1 MTTTIIVL
9 LLLGLVSSIL
19 LFVVSKKFEVHED
32 PRIGEVSEVLP
43 QANCGGCGFPGCA
56 AFASA
61 CVGSDNLEGL
71 FCPVGGSPVMNK
83 VSDILGMAT
92 TTAEPLI
99 AVVRCNGT
107 CEARPRTNVYDGAAN
122 CRIASALYKGDTDCS
137 WGCLGHGDCVVACGF
152 DAIHMNKDT
161 LLPEVVEDKCV
172 ACGAC
177 VKACPKTIIE
187 LRKKGPKNRRIFV
200 SCVNKDKGGIAAKA
214 CKSACIGC
222 SKCFKECKFDAI
234 TMADNLS
241 YIDHTKCRL
250 CRKCV
255 SVCPTHAI
263 HELGFP
269 PRKEVPADKLAVAKP
284 APAPKPEA
292 KPAPEKA
299 PQSESQV
306 EVPVPK
312 QEPVDVPVVPKA
324 AQALDDVIEHK
335 EESTS
340 AEA

>member
-200 SCVNKDKGGIAAKA
+200 SCVNKDKGGVAAKA

-284 APAPKPEA
+284 AP
-292 KPAPEKA
+292 EKA
-299 PQSESQV
+299 PQPESQV

-312 QEPVDVPVVPKA
+312 QELADVPVAPKA
-324 AQALDDVIEHK
+324 APALDDVIEHK

>member
-1 MTTTIIVL
+1 MTSTIIVL
-9 LLLGLVSSIL
+9 LLLGLLSAVLLYFVSR
-19 LFVVSKKFEVHED
+19 KFEVQED
-32 PRIGEVSEVLP
+32 PRISEVNEVLP

-61 CVGSDNLEGL
+61 CVGSNNLEGL
-71 FCPVGGSPVMNK
+71 FCPVGGSPTMEK
-83 VSDILGMAT
+83 VSGILGMAT

-99 AVVRCNGT
+99 AVVRCNGN
-107 CEARPRTNVYDGAAN
+107 CEARPRTNIYDGATN

-137 WGCLGHGDCVVACGF
+137 FGCLGHGDCVVACAF
-152 DAIHMNKDT
+152 DAIHINPTT

-200 SCVNKDKGGIAAKA
+200 SCVNKDKGGTAMKA
-214 CKSACIGC
+214 CKNACIGC
-222 SKCFKECKFDAI
+222 SKCFKECKFEAI

-255 SVCPTHAI
+255 SVCPTNAI

-269 PRKEVPADKLAVAKP
+269 PKKVVETPKVEEKTTIQDEEK
-284 APAPKPEA
+284 KPEA
-292 KPAPEKA
+292 
-299 PQSESQV
+299 Q
-306 EVPVPK
+306 
-312 QEPVDVPVVPKA
+312 
-324 AQALDDVIEHK
+324 
-335 EESTS
+335 TT
-340 AEA
+340 EAVC

>member
-200 SCVNKDKGGIAAKA
+200 SCVNKDKGGLAAKA

-222 SKCFKECKFDAI
+222 SKCFK
-234 TMADNLS
+234 DNLS

-284 APAPKPEA
+284 APAPKAEA
-292 KPAPEKA
+292 KPESDKA
-299 PQSESQV
+299 PQPESQV
-306 EVPVPK
+306 EMPAPK
-312 QEPVDVPVVPKA
+312 QEPADVPVAPKA
-324 AQALDDVIEHK
+324 APALDDVIEHK

>member
-200 SCVNKDKGGIAAKA
+200 SCVNKDKGGVAAKA

-255 SVCPTHAI
+255 SV
-263 HELGFP
+263 
-269 PRKEVPADKLAVAKP
+269 
-284 APAPKPEA
+284 
-292 KPAPEKA
+292 
-299 PQSESQV
+299 
-306 EVPVPK
+306 
-312 QEPVDVPVVPKA
+312 
-324 AQALDDVIEHK
+324 
-335 EESTS
+335 
-340 AEA
+340 

>member
-200 SCVNKDKGGIAAKA
+200 SCVNKDKGGVAAKA

-284 APAPKPEA
+284 AP
-292 KPAPEKA
+292 EKA
-299 PQSESQV
+299 PQSENQV
-306 EVPVPK
+306 EVPAPK
-312 QEPVDVPVVPKA
+312 QEPADVPVAPKA
-324 AQALDDVIEHK
+324 APALDDVIEHK

>member
-1 MTTTIIVL
+1 
-9 LLLGLVSSIL
+9 
-19 LFVVSKKFEVHED
+19 
-32 PRIGEVSEVLP
+32 
-43 QANCGGCGFPGCA
+43 
-56 AFASA
+56 
-61 CVGSDNLEGL
+61 
-71 FCPVGGSPVMNK
+71 MNK

-200 SCVNKDKGGIAAKA
+200 SCVNKDKGGVAAKA

-284 APAPKPEA
+284 APAPKAET

-306 EVPVPK
+306 EVPATK
-312 QEPVDVPVVPKA
+312 QELADVSVAPKEA
-324 AQALDDVIEHK
+324 SALDDVIEHK

>member
-9 LLLGLVSSIL
+9 LVLGLISAVL
-19 LFVVSKKFEVHED
+19 LYFVSKKFEVHED
-32 PRIGEVSEVLP
+32 PRIAEVNEVLP

-71 FCPVGGSPVMNK
+71 FCPVGGSPVMEK
-83 VSDILGMAT
+83 VSGILGMAT

-137 WGCLGHGDCVVACGF
+137 FGCLGHGDCVVACGF
-152 DAIHMNKDT
+152 DAIHMNKET

-187 LRKKGPKNRRIFV
+187 LRKKGPKGRRIFV
-200 SCVNKDKGGIAAKA
+200 SCVNQDKGGVAMKA
-214 CKSACIGC
+214 CKNACIGC
-222 SKCFKECKFDAI
+222 SKCFKECKFEAI
-234 TMADNLS
+234 TMANNLS

-255 SVCPTHAI
+255 SVCPTNAI

-269 PRKEVPADKLAVAKP
+269 PRKEPAATPGEPVAKP
-284 APAPKPEA
+284 TAPKPATAPAPEVAKPEA
-292 KPAPEKA
+292 PAPVVETTEVKSDVA
-299 PQSESQV
+299 P
-306 EVPVPK
+306 
-312 QEPVDVPVVPKA
+312 
-324 AQALDDVIEHK
+324 AQ
-335 EESTS
+335 T
-340 AEA
+340 AE

>member
-61 CVGSDNLEGL
+61 CVGRDNLEGL

-200 SCVNKDKGGIAAKA
+200 SCVNKDKGGVAAKA

-222 SKCFKECKFDAI
+222 SN
-234 TMADNLS
+234 NLS

-292 KPAPEKA
+292 KPVPEKA
-299 PQSESQV
+299 PQSEGQV
-306 EVPVPK
+306 EMPAPK
-312 QEPVDVPVVPKA
+312 QEPADVPVAPKVA
-324 AQALDDVIEHK
+324 SALDDVIEHK

>member
-1 MTTTIIVL
+1 
-9 LLLGLVSSIL
+9 
-19 LFVVSKKFEVHED
+19 
-32 PRIGEVSEVLP
+32 
-43 QANCGGCGFPGCA
+43 
-56 AFASA
+56 
-61 CVGSDNLEGL
+61 
-71 FCPVGGSPVMNK
+71 MNK

-200 SCVNKDKGGIAAKA
+200 SCVNKDKGGVAAKA

-284 APAPKPEA
+284 APAPKVEA
-292 KPAPEKA
+292 KPAAEKA
-299 PQSESQV
+299 PQPESQV
-306 EVPVPK
+306 EVPAPK
-312 QEPVDVPVVPKA
+312 QEPADVPVAPKA
-324 AQALDDVIEHK
+324 TPALDDVIEYK

>member
-1 MTTTIIVL
+1 
-9 LLLGLVSSIL
+9 
-19 LFVVSKKFEVHED
+19 
-32 PRIGEVSEVLP
+32 
-43 QANCGGCGFPGCA
+43 
-56 AFASA
+56 
-61 CVGSDNLEGL
+61 
-71 FCPVGGSPVMNK
+71 MNK

-200 SCVNKDKGGIAAKA
+200 SCVNKDKGGVAAKA

-284 APAPKPEA
+284 APAPKAEA

-299 PQSESQV
+299 PQAECQV
-306 EVPVPK
+306 EMPAPK
-312 QEPVDVPVVPKA
+312 QELADVPVAPKA
-324 AQALDDVIEHK
+324 APTLDDVIEHK

>member
-1 MTTTIIVL
+1 
-9 LLLGLVSSIL
+9 
-19 LFVVSKKFEVHED
+19 
-32 PRIGEVSEVLP
+32 
-43 QANCGGCGFPGCA
+43 
-56 AFASA
+56 
-61 CVGSDNLEGL
+61 
-71 FCPVGGSPVMNK
+71 MNK

-200 SCVNKDKGGIAAKA
+200 SCVNKDKGGVAAKA

-284 APAPKPEA
+284 APAPKAEA

-306 EVPVPK
+306 EVPAPK
-312 QEPVDVPVVPKA
+312 QEPADVPVAPKA
-324 AQALDDVIEHK
+324 APALDDVIEYK

>member
-200 SCVNKDKGGIAAKA
+200 SCVNKDKGGVAAKA

-284 APAPKPEA
+284 AP
-292 KPAPEKA
+292 EKA
-299 PQSESQV
+299 PQPESQV

-312 QEPVDVPVVPKA
+312 QELADVPVAPKVA
-324 AQALDDVIEHK
+324 PALDDVIEHK

>member
-200 SCVNKDKGGIAAKA
+200 SCVNKDKGGVAAKA

-222 SKCFKECKFDAI
+222 SKCFKECKFEAI

-284 APAPKPEA
+284 AP
-292 KPAPEKA
+292 EKA
-299 PQSESQV
+299 PQPESQV

-312 QEPVDVPVVPKA
+312 QELADVPVAPKA
-324 AQALDDVIEHK
+324 APALDDVIEHK

>member
-9 LLLGLVSSIL
+9 LALGLISAVL
-19 LFVVSKKFEVHED
+19 LYFVSKKFEVHED
-32 PRIGEVSEVLP
+32 PRIGEVNEVLP

-71 FCPVGGSPVMNK
+71 FCPVGGSPVMEK
-83 VSDILGMAT
+83 VSGILGMAT

-122 CRIASALYKGDTDCS
+122 CRIAAALYKGDTDCS
-137 WGCLGHGDCVVACGF
+137 FGCLGHGDCVVACGF
-152 DAIHMNKDT
+152 DAIHMNKET

-187 LRKKGPKNRRIFV
+187 LRKKGPKGRRIFV
-200 SCVNKDKGGIAAKA
+200 SCVNQDKGGVAMKA
-214 CKSACIGC
+214 CKNACIGC
-222 SKCFKECKFDAI
+222 SKCFKECKFEAI
-234 TMADNLS
+234 TMANNLS

-255 SVCPTHAI
+255 SVCPTNAI

-269 PRKEVPADKLAVAKP
+269 PRKEPAATPEASVAKP
-284 APAPKPEA
+284 SAPKPAQESGA
-292 KPAPEKA
+292 TVATPEVTPPATSPAE
-299 PQSESQV
+299 PTTET
-306 EVPVPK
+306 VP
-312 QEPVDVPVVPKA
+312 
-324 AQALDDVIEHK
+324 AQ
-335 EESTS
+335 T
-340 AEA
+340 AE

>member
-177 VKACPKTIIE
+177 VK
-187 LRKKGPKNRRIFV
+187 GPKNRRIFV
-200 SCVNKDKGGIAAKA
+200 SCVNKDKGGVAAKA
-214 CKSACIGC
+214 CKNACIGC

-299 PQSESQV
+299 PQSESQI
-306 EVPVPK
+306 EVPAPK
-312 QEPVDVPVVPKA
+312 QELADVPVAPKA
-324 AQALDDVIEHK
+324 APALDDVIEHK

>member
-200 SCVNKDKGGIAAKA
+200 SCVNKDKGGVAAKA

-284 APAPKPEA
+284 AP
-292 KPAPEKA
+292 EKV

-306 EVPVPK
+306 EVPAPK
-312 QEPVDVPVVPKA
+312 QEPADVPVAPKA
-324 AQALDDVIEHK
+324 APALDDVIEHK

>member
-200 SCVNKDKGGIAAKA
+200 SCVNKDKGGVAAKA
-214 CKSACIGC
+214 CKNACIGC
-222 SKCFKECKFDAI
+222 SKCFKECKFEAI

-284 APAPKPEA
+284 AP
-292 KPAPEKA
+292 EKA
-299 PQSESQV
+299 PQAESQV
-306 EVPVPK
+306 EVPAPK
-312 QEPVDVPVVPKA
+312 QEPADVPVAPKA
-324 AQALDDVIEHK
+324 APALDDVIEHK